1 MIGVEQ
7 MPHLKKL
14 YMFYN
19 PIKEISDI
27 TPIKNLQVIAIE
39 KHKILKIVDDLNLL
53 GIKYITLGEG

>member
-1 MIGVEQ
+1 
-7 MPHLKKL
+7 
-14 YMFYN
+14 MFYN

-39 KHKILKIVDDLNLL
+39 KHKILKIVDDLKFL